1 MHCLNV
7 NICPVPLQM
16 SMSARRADITVTVG
30 LDRAPIH
37 SDRTT
42 APARRVGRETA
53 LLVKVDIMLMFVCH
67 ASYILHYV

>member
-1 MHCLNV
+1 MYDNVGKNFVCIVLSNV

-16 SMSARRADITVTVG
+16 SMSARRADMTVTVG

-53 LLVKVDIMLMFVCH
+53 LLVKVDI
-67 ASYILHYV
+67 